1 MLNRRTLFGA
11 SATALSAIGAMFRGR
26 KADAARPAY
35 DVELRGT
42 DGRLERLP
50 KLDIES
56 QQDFL
61 TGFRIW
67 VNSDLH
73 RAAQARANVLLKKSG
88 IEPGSD
94 PADDVIVKT
103 ISNDPVVGLHSRA
116 WIGGHQLMWKSL
128 YDEFHQNADKYLDE
142 LEAADQAGPGK
153 LELFPDLK
161 LPRYTTHEIHL
172 EPGGYVGDP
181 FAGYMYHYA
190 TNTHFTGKNYQ
201 DEMHLL
207 AAANVPTPKDGKISR
222 ILDQGCSSGQMSVAL
237 KQRFPQAEIWGIDV
251 GAPMLRYAH
260 MRAVD
265 MGVDVN
271 FSQRL
276 VEDSKFPDNHFD
288 IVTSYIIH
296 HEMTPDATRQTF
308 KEVMRILRPGGV
320 YYPVDIY
327 TSQAVSKDAFT
338 KYRAWM
344 DSRWNCEP
352 WRLEYAAMD
361 FPKEIRSAGFQVDED
376 GPAGWAGRR
385 RNIVAV
391 KPA

>member
-1 MLNRRTLFGA
+1 MLNRRSFGA
-11 SATALSAIGAMFRGR
+11 ATTALTAIGALFQSR
-26 KADAARPAY
+26 KAAAAKPSW
-35 DVELRGT
+35 DVEIRGT
-42 DGRLERLP
+42 DRRLERLP

-67 VNSDLH
+67 VNTDLH
-73 RAAQARANVLLKKSG
+73 RAAQGRANAILKAKG

-94 PADDVIVKT
+94 PANDVVVKT
-103 ISNDPVVGLHSRA
+103 ISSDPVVGLHSRA

-128 YDEFHQNADKYLDE
+128 YDEFHQNADLYLKE
-142 LEAADQAGPGK
+142 LEAADKAGPGI
-153 LELFPDLK
+153 LELNPNLE

-201 DEMHLL
+201 DQMHIT
-207 AAANVPTPKDGKISR
+207 AASSVPVPKDGKIKR

-237 KQRFPQAEIWGIDV
+237 KQRFPDAEVWGIDV

-260 MRAVD
+260 MRAID
-265 MGVDVN
+265 LGVDVN

-296 HEMTPDATRQTF
+296 HEMTQEATRQTF

-327 TSQAVSKDAFT
+327 TSQPVSKDAYT

-352 WRLEYAAMD
+352 WRLDYAAMD
-361 FPKEIRSAGFQVDED
+361 FPKEISAAGFHVNQD
-376 GPAGWAGRR
+376 GPPGWEGRR
-385 RNIVAV
+385 YNIVAV